1 MRTARANSRSIL
13 VPDARV
19 TALVAIDWG
28 TTSARAYRLSG
39 AGEIL
44 ETRKSPLGIQQ
55 IRDGAFAAALQSL
68 QGDWRDIAAPRI
80 ASGMIGSR
88 QGWIEAPYLDC
99 PAGRDDLARSLA
111 STPDGSLAIVAGV
124 RCRDAEGIPDVMR
137 GEETQIVGALAD
149 GTGET
154 LAVLPGTHSKW
165 AVVRSGRI
173 ERFATF
179 MTGEV
184 FAVLKDHSILG
195 RMMATE
201 GAAAGDEEFRRG
213 VSAARHAGVPGA
225 LLHRLFGARTLALA
239 GELDT
244 SAVADYLSGL
254 LIGSETGAGV
264 EWARQSGVAVDR
276 ATLIGASALC
286 TRYAVALADAGVAVD
301 AAPAAAA
308 ARGLWAIATQA
319 GLVR

>member
-1 MRTARANSRSIL
+1 VPAARALARTIL
-13 VPDARV
+13 MPA
-19 TALVAIDWG
+19 TALLAIDWG
-28 TTSARAYRLSG
+28 TTSARAYRMSG
-39 AGEIL
+39 AGEVLGIR
-44 ETRKSPLGIQQ
+44 ESPLGIQQ
-55 IRDGAFAAALQSL
+55 IRDGAFAAALRAL
-68 QGDWRDIAAPRI
+68 QGDWNDIAAPRI

-111 STPDGSLAIVAGV
+111 TAPDGSLAIVAGV
-124 RCRDAEGIPDVMR
+124 RYRDAEGIPDVMR

-154 LAVLPGTHSKW
+154 LAILPGTHSKW
-165 AVVRSGRI
+165 AVVRGGRI
-173 ERFATF
+173 EQFATF

-195 RMMATE
+195 RMMAAD
-201 GAAAGDEEFRRG
+201 GAAANDEGFRRG
-213 VSAARHAGVPGA
+213 VRAARRAGVPGA
-225 LLHRLFGARTLALA
+225 LLHRLFGTRTLALA
-239 GELDT
+239 GKLET
-244 SAVADYLSGL
+244 GAVADYLSGL
-254 LIGSETGAGV
+254 LIGSEIDAGV
-264 EWARQSGVAVDR
+264 EWARHCGVAADR

-286 TRYAVALADAGVAVD
+286 TRYAVALAEAGVAVE

-308 ARGLWAIATQA
+308 ARGLWAIATRA

>member
-1 MRTARANSRSIL
+1 MLAARAVARSIL
-13 VPDARV
+13 MPA
-19 TALVAIDWG
+19 TALLAIDWG
-28 TTSARAYRLSG
+28 TTSARAYRMSG

-44 ETRKSPLGIQQ
+44 ETRESPLGIQQ
-55 IRDGAFAAALQSL
+55 IRDGAFAAALRSL
-68 QGDWRDIAAPRI
+68 QGDWSAIAAPRI

-111 STPDGSLAIVAGV
+111 TAPDGSLAIVAGV
-124 RCRDAEGIPDVMR
+124 RCRDAAGIPDVMR

-165 AVVRSGRI
+165 AVVRGGRI
-173 ERFATF
+173 EHFATF

-195 RMMATE
+195 RMMTAE
-201 GAAAGDEEFRRG
+201 GAAANDEGFRRG

-244 SAVADYLSGL
+244 ASAADYLSGL
-254 LIGSETGAGV
+254 LIGSEIGAGV
-264 EWARQSGVAVDR
+264 EWARQCGVAADR

-286 TRYAVALADAGVAVD
+286 ARYAVALADAGVAVE

-308 ARGLWAIATQA
+308 ARGLWAIARQA